1 MTKFVIDAHAW
12 IEYLNGTEK
21 GKKAAEIIED
31 DKSQNF
37 TSSATVAEVVG
48 KSLKENKDFNI
59 ALDYINN
66 FSTLVNVTGELSILA
81 GQIHFESKKKSKDF
95 GMLDAFVVATA
106 KKLNAKILTGDPHF
120 KGFKE
125 AVMV

>member
-31 DKSQNF
+31 HKSQNF

-59 ALDYINN
+59 ALGYINN

-95 GMLDAFVVATA
+95 GMLDAFVAATA